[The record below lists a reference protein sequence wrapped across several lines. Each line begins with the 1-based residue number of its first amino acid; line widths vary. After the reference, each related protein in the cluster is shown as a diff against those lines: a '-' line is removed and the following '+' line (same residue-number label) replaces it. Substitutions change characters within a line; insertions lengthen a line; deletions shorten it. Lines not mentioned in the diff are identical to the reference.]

1 MLQIT
6 SVRCTPLG
14 LSIRGVE
21 DQVPLPLGARSR
33 KSVRSPELN
42 DACGYYNSTFAKNK
56 YGPVHISVTMF
67 ASLSKTNS
75 DRLRFIR
82 ILKQAYL
89 VLNPHLASYWL
100 CDVGQAI

>member
-56 YGPVHISVTMF
+56 YSPVHIY
-67 ASLSKTNS
+67 LSQCLHHSQKQ
-75 DRLRFIR
+75 
-82 ILKQAYL
+82 ILTGL
-89 VLNPHLASYWL
+89 DLLEF
-100 CDVGQAI
+100 